1 MSGDAGTTN
10 AGEPGIGHNGGP
22 GIEEPAGCTTCSA
35 SKLDPELKRAI
46 DRLQA
51 GDAIRLP
58 PGGKSG
64 LLDYLSRM
72 GVEYGIFR
80 DAKGLYVTTQLDRG
94 GVDPLRPG
102 DKLRF
107 HNHPSGNP
115 ALSNFQGNGDIPY
128 VQNTSPKQ
136 RHTFLGTPDDG
147 VMRKAIPR
155 AEDFAKLDR
164 FLDGLGPKDAG
175 PLPPE
180 PKANCETCTTDKPKS
195 AKQIA
200 EEAARLVGRAAQ
212 GATAGVAAMQAGEA
226 MWNTARRA
234 AEGLRVVSPWND
246 GHYYDVPSWAVG
258 AVKRAFASDSLSA
271 WERNARDARQL
282 ADFIAAEK
290 AAGRPGSILE
300 WTYAWEQAREA
311 DRRRRIAEVVER
323 ERMAR
328 DR

>member
-1 MSGDAGTTN
+1 
-10 AGEPGIGHNGGP
+10 
-22 GIEEPAGCTTCSA
+22 
-35 SKLDPELKRAI
+35 
-46 DRLQA
+46 
-51 GDAIRLP
+51 
-58 PGGKSG
+58 
-64 LLDYLSRM
+64 
-72 GVEYGIFR
+72 
-80 DAKGLYVTTQLDRG
+80 
-94 GVDPLRPG
+94 
-102 DKLRF
+102 
-107 HNHPSGNP
+107 
-115 ALSNFQGNGDIPY
+115 
-128 VQNTSPKQ
+128 
-136 RHTFLGTPDDG
+136 
-147 VMRKAIPR
+147 
-155 AEDFAKLDR
+155 
-164 FLDGLGPKDAG
+164 
-175 PLPPE
+175 
-180 PKANCETCTTDKPKS
+180 
-195 AKQIA
+195 
-200 EEAARLVGRAAQ
+200 
-212 GATAGVAAMQAGEA
+212 